1 MPGLAIAVLTL
12 VLPSPSPS
20 PSPSKLDRSASFTP
34 RSSWISRRL
43 YCLNTAWLGLG
54 LAIAISMLVTNG
66 VKNLVGRPRPDLI
79 SRCNID
85 ESLVEQYAIGP
96 GELLDWRVCRTHYVA
111 KSNLARVLDE
121 ADLRDGFRSFPSGHC
136 SSLLSP
142 PAHSLTRLANN
153 YMAGGL

>member
-12 VLPSPSPS
+12 VLPT
-20 PSPSKLDRSASFTP
+20 PSPSKLDRSASSTP
-34 RSSWISRRL
+34 HSSWTSRRL

-85 ESLVEQYAIGP
+85 ESLIGRYTIGP
-96 GELLDWRVCRTHYVA
+96 GELLDWRVCRTHNVT
-111 KSNLARVLDE
+111 KSSLAGVLDE

-142 PAHSLTRLANN
+142 PAALTHS
-153 YMAGGL
+153 AG